1 MKKLVSKLKI
11 GYAIYIALLLA
22 LSLTGCASTK
32 KVEKSDIT
40 QKQQTNT
47 EVKNEN
53 STTEN
58 GELKKNSTLAI
69 DSSNIKAMQLF
80 ENWKKNYQTNTKI
93 YDTTKPIVPGTNR
106 PPLASE
112 TTITNIESNDK
123 NLQENSKTNLSKS
136 EIQQL
141 EANFKK
147 KYDSKLD
154 SLTKINTSLKSEVS
168 TKTEQTSNWWKWFL
182 IGLVL
187 GSGIT
192 ILIYQVKWYVPIWN
206 LIKRIFRR

>member
-1 MKKLVSKLKI
+1 MKKLVKLKI

-80 ENWKKNYQTNTKI
+80 ENWKRNYQTNTKI
-93 YDTTKPIVPGTNR
+93 YDTTKPIVPGTNC

-187 GSGIT
+187 GYGIT

>member
-1 MKKLVSKLKI
+1 MKKLVKLKI

-93 YDTTKPIVPGTNR
+93 YDTTKPIVPGTNC